1 MKYLILIIFFLGV
14 SCSRQRETDLVL
26 DNARALMRDEP
37 ARALALLRT
46 LRTEH
51 LKRASSRAQY
61 ALLYSQALDKN
72 RIFRTDDSLIRIAV
86 RYYEPGYSP
95 RKSLGILLSGTD
107 IRQPLRQNRCGGG
120 SVPCAGPCQRDG
132 RRLSERTDRFQHR
145 SALQQPTQLRRGARL
160 PQTEQP
166 AFPQSRTEAQ
176 YGHFARMAGACLPQS
191 AR

>member
-14 SCSRQRETDLVL
+14 SCGRQRETDLVL

-86 RYYEPGYSP
+86 RYYESRDTPHEKASAYYY
-95 RKSLGILLSGTD
+95 LGRIYD
-107 IRQPLRQNRCGGG
+107 NRCDKIGAAEALFHAQAH
-120 SVPCAGPCQRDG
+120 V
-132 RRLSERTDRFQHR
+132 SETDDDYLKGQIAQHR